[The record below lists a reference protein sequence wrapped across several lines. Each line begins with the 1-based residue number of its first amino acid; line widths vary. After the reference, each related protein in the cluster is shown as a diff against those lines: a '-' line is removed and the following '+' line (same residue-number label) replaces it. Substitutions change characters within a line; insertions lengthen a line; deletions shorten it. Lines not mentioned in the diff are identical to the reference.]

1 MDLNDIKFQRKYH
14 ERRKKI
20 YFKKDSYNKKYA
32 NLKHLFFDKNKLK
45 KLLIS
50 IGFSNVVFFPHKV
63 KTYGNS
69 NLRFNLIAKV

>member
-45 KLLIS
+45 S
-50 IGFSNVVFFPHKV
+50 
-63 KTYGNS
+63 Y
-69 NLRFNLIAKV
+69 